1 MKEMDMIK
9 DIVRV
14 YRNYP
19 DHVAFVIDDTSY
31 TYQEVFA
38 RVQGIMPFVQDC
50 PEDIIGIIAE
60 DCIETYASILAVLLS
75 GKTYVILHPNYPD
88 SRNRT
93 IVESTGMKRVL
104 YGHASGTQQ
113 GLSNEIKC
121 ISTLE
126 LRDENID
133 HLTGEQT
140 QDTNKNAYIIF
151 TSGSTGVPKGVP
163 ISRKNLNAFYAAYHQ
178 LGWQLGPTDRMLQ
191 MFELTFDVSVVSTLY
206 PLTLGASIYT
216 VGTNKLK
223 YMRVYELMEDEELTF
238 VAMPPS
244 LLQFL
249 SPYFGE
255 IHVPKLKYLI
265 VTAEA
270 ANADLLQ
277 RFRACAPNAE
287 FVNLYGPTEA
297 TIYCTAYRIPPE
309 GCKQHNG
316 MIAIGHPF
324 TGIDTMIM
332 DEKGI
337 PVQTGEQG
345 ELWVSGK
352 QVMRGY
358 WQDEE
363 KSRQVF
369 AQFNGKEYYKTGDL
383 CSIDPDGDIIYRG
396 RKDYQVKVQGFRVE
410 LSEIEYRT
418 KKFFPNET
426 NAVVVPKKEDD
437 GGCQLHLF
445 VGTTPHERETLLHY
459 LKEHLP
465 VYMLPT
471 EVHFLEEFP
480 LNTSGKIDRKALT
493 TLI

>member
-1 MKEMDMIK
+1 MIK
-9 DIVRV
+9 DIIRA

-19 DHVAFVIDDTSY
+19 DRVAFVIDDTSY

-75 GKTYVILHPNYPD
+75 EKTYVILHPNYPD

-93 IVESTGMKRVL
+93 IVESTGMKQVL
-104 YGHASGTQQ
+104 YGHESGTRQ
-113 GLSNEIKC
+113 GLPNEIKC

-133 HLTGEQT
+133 HLTREQT

-151 TSGSTGVPKGVP
+151 TSGSTGLPKGVP
-163 ISRKNLNAFYAAYHQ
+163 ISRKNLNAFYTAYHQ

-206 PLTLGASIYT
+206 PLTLGASVYT
-216 VGTNKLK
+216 VGTSKLK

-324 TGIDTMIM
+324 TGINTMIM
-332 DEKGI
+332 DEKET

-345 ELWVSGK
+345 ELWVSGE
-352 QVMRGY
+352 QVMQGY

-369 AQFNGKEYYKTGDL
+369 ARFNGKEYYKTGDL
-383 CSIDPDGDIIYRG
+383 CSVDPDGDIIYRG

-410 LSEIEYRT
+410 LSEIEYRA

-445 VGTTPHERETLLHY
+445 VGTPRTGRFASLPEGTLTRLY
-459 LKEHLP
+459 VTDRSSLFRRIPVEHQRQ
-465 VYMLPT
+465 
-471 EVHFLEEFP
+471 
-480 LNTSGKIDRKALT
+480 N
-493 TLI
+493 

>member
-9 DIVRV
+9 DIVRA

-19 DHVAFVIDDTSY
+19 DHVAFVIDNTSY

-38 RVQGIMPFVQDC
+38 RVRGIKPFVQDC

-88 SRNRT
+88 SRNRS
-93 IVESTGMKRVL
+93 IAEATGMKQVL
-104 YGHASGTQQ
+104 YGHESGTRQ
-113 GLSNEIKC
+113 GLPDTIKC

-126 LRDENID
+126 LRDED
-133 HLTGEQT
+133 KAHPTWEQVP
-140 QDTNKNAYIIF
+140 DGNKTAYIIF

-163 ISRKNLNAFYAAYHQ
+163 ISRKNLNAFYTAYRQ

-206 PLTLGASIYT
+206 PLTLGASVYT
-216 VGTNKLK
+216 VGTGKLK

-238 VAMPPS
+238 AAMPPS

-249 SPYFGE
+249 SPYFDE

-277 RFRACAPNAE
+277 RFRVCAPNAD

-309 GCKQHNG
+309 NCKQHNG
-316 MIAIGHPF
+316 MIAIGRPF
-324 TGIDTMIM
+324 AGINTAIM
-332 DEKGI
+332 DEQGM
-337 PVQTGEQG
+337 PVPEGEQG
-345 ELWVSGK
+345 ELWISGD

-358 WQDEE
+358 WQDEA

-369 AQFNGKEYYKTGDL
+369 ARFNGKEYYKTGDL
-383 CSIDPDGDIIYRG
+383 CSVDSDGTILYRG

-426 NAVVVPKKEDD
+426 HAVVVPKKEND

-445 VGTTPHERETLLHY
+445 VGAAPRERDSLLHY

-471 EVHFLEEFP
+471 EIHFLEEFP
-480 LNTSGKIDRKALT
+480 LNTSGKIDRKTLT

>member
-1 MKEMDMIK
+1 MNGMDMIK

-14 YRNYP
+14 YRKYP
-19 DHVAFVIDDTSY
+19 DYVAFVIDETSY
-31 TYQEVFA
+31 TYKEVFA
-38 RVQGIMPFVQDC
+38 RVRGIIPFVQNN
-50 PEDIIGIIAE
+50 PEDITGIIAE
-60 DCIETYASILAVLLS
+60 DCIETYASILAVLLA

-88 SRNRT
+88 NRNRD
-93 IVESTGMKRVL
+93 IAEG
-104 YGHASGTQQ
+104 
-113 GLSNEIKC
+113 N
-121 ISTLE
+121 
-126 LRDENID
+126 RDEISVIRSRIRHPPGTPRRD
-133 HLTGEQT
+133 HVCLDPRIRDEDATRPLGEQEY
-140 QDTNKNAYIIF
+140 DENKNAYIIF

-163 ISRKNLNAFYAAYHQ
+163 ISRKNLNAFYTAYQQ

-206 PLTLGASIYT
+206 PLTIGASVYT
-216 VGTNKLK
+216 VGTGKLK

-238 VAMPPS
+238 AAMPPS

-249 SPYFGE
+249 SPYFDE

-277 RFRACAPNAE
+277 RFRNCAPNAE

-297 TIYCTAYRIPPE
+297 TIYCTSYRIPEE
-309 GCKQHNG
+309 GCKQHHG
-316 MIAIGHPF
+316 MVAIGQPF
-324 TGIDTMIM
+324 AGLDAIIM
-332 DEKGI
+332 DEQET
-337 PVQTGEQG
+337 PVPTGEQG
-345 ELWVSGK
+345 ELWISGE
-352 QVMRGY
+352 QVMQGY
-358 WQDEE
+358 WHDEE

-369 AQFNGKEYYKTGDL
+369 ARFNGKTYYKTGDL

-410 LSEIEYRT
+410 LSEIEYRA
-418 KKFFPNET
+418 KKFFPEET
-426 NAVVVPKKEDD
+426 NAVVVPKKEED

-445 VGTTPHERETLLHY
+445 VASTTCDRDALLHY
-459 LKEHLP
+459 LKQHLP

-471 EVHFLEEFP
+471 AVHLLEEFP
-480 LNTSGKIDRKALT
+480 LNTSGKIDRKTLT

>member
-9 DIVRV
+9 DIVRA

-60 DCIETYASILAVLLS
+60 DCIETYASILAVLLAE
-75 GKTYVILHPNYPD
+75 KTYVILHPNYPD

-104 YGHASGTQQ
+104 YGHESGTRQ
-113 GLSNEIKC
+113 GLPNEIKC

-126 LRDENID
+126 IRDENTD

-151 TSGSTGVPKGVP
+151 TSGSTGIPKGVP

-191 MFELTFDVSVVSTLY
+191 MFELTFDVSVVSSLY
-206 PLTLGASIYT
+206 PLTLGASVYT
-216 VGTNKLK
+216 VGTSKLK

-249 SPYFGE
+249 SPYFDE

-297 TIYCTAYRIPPE
+297 TIYCTAYRDSSRRLQATQRDDRHRPPLLRNRHPDYGRE
-309 GCKQHNG
+309 GNTR
-316 MIAIGHPF
+316 ADRR
-324 TGIDTMIM
+324 TRRIM
-332 DEKGI
+332 
-337 PVQTGEQG
+337 
-345 ELWVSGK
+345 GK
-352 QVMRGY
+352 R
-358 WQDEE
+358 
-363 KSRQVF
+363 
-369 AQFNGKEYYKTGDL
+369 
-383 CSIDPDGDIIYRG
+383 
-396 RKDYQVKVQGFRVE
+396 
-410 LSEIEYRT
+410 RT
-418 KKFFPNET
+418 SH
-426 NAVVVPKKEDD
+426 A
-437 GGCQLHLF
+437 
-445 VGTTPHERETLLHY
+445 RLLA
-459 LKEHLP
+459 
-465 VYMLPT
+465 
-471 EVHFLEEFP
+471 
-480 LNTSGKIDRKALT
+480 G
-493 TLI
+493 

>member
-1 MKEMDMIK
+1 MKDMDMNK
-9 DIVRV
+9 DIIRA

-19 DHVAFVIDDTSY
+19 DRVAFVIDDTSY

-60 DCIETYASILAVLLS
+60 DCSETYASILAVLLS
-75 GKTYVILHPNYPD
+75 EKTYVILHPNYPD

-93 IVESTGMKRVL
+93 IVESTGMKHVL
-104 YGHASGTQQ
+104 YGHESCTRQ
-113 GLSNEIKC
+113 GLPNEIKC

-133 HLTGEQT
+133 HLTREQT

-151 TSGSTGVPKGVP
+151 TSGSTGLPKGVP
-163 ISRKNLNAFYAAYHQ
+163 ISRKTLNAFYTAYHQ

-206 PLTLGASIYT
+206 TITIGASVYT
-216 VGTNKLK
+216 VGTSKLK

-277 RFRACAPNAE
+277 RFRACAPQ
-287 FVNLYGPTEA
+287 
-297 TIYCTAYRIPPE
+297 R
-309 GCKQHNG
+309 
-316 MIAIGHPF
+316 
-324 TGIDTMIM
+324 GIR
-332 DEKGI
+332 KPVWSHGSHRLFSGI
-337 PVQTGEQG
+337 PDSDRRLQATQRDDRHRPPFHRDQHQEHGREG
-345 ELWVSGK
+345 N
-352 QVMRGY
+352 
-358 WQDEE
+358 
-363 KSRQVF
+363 SR
-369 AQFNGKEYYKTGDL
+369 T
-383 CSIDPDGDIIYRG
+383 YRG
-396 RKDYQVKVQGFRVE
+396 TRRIMGKRGASQARLLARRGKVSTSIRPVQRERV
-410 LSEIEYRT
+410 L
-418 KKFFPNET
+418 
-426 NAVVVPKKEDD
+426 
-437 GGCQLHLF
+437 
-445 VGTTPHERETLLHY
+445 
-459 LKEHLP
+459 
-465 VYMLPT
+465 
-471 EVHFLEEFP
+471 
-480 LNTSGKIDRKALT
+480 
-493 TLI
+493 

>member
-9 DIVRV
+9 DIVWA

-60 DCIETYASILAVLLS
+60 DCIETYASILAVLLAE
-75 GKTYVILHPNYPD
+75 KTYVILHPNYPD

-206 PLTLGASIYT
+206 PLTLGASVYT

-249 SPYFGE
+249 SPYFDE

-337 PVQTGEQG
+337 PVQTG
-345 ELWVSGK
+345 
-352 QVMRGY
+352 
-358 WQDEE
+358 
-363 KSRQVF
+363 
-369 AQFNGKEYYKTGDL
+369 
-383 CSIDPDGDIIYRG
+383 
-396 RKDYQVKVQGFRVE
+396 VQ
-410 LSEIEYRT
+410 
-418 KKFFPNET
+418 
-426 NAVVVPKKEDD
+426 
-437 GGCQLHLF
+437 
-445 VGTTPHERETLLHY
+445 
-459 LKEHLP
+459 
-465 VYMLPT
+465 
-471 EVHFLEEFP
+471 
-480 LNTSGKIDRKALT
+480 
-493 TLI
+493 

>member
-1 MKEMDMIK
+1 MIK
-9 DIVRV
+9 DIIRA

-19 DHVAFVIDDTSY
+19 DRVAFVIDDTSY

-75 GKTYVILHPNYPD
+75 EKTYVILHPNYPD

-93 IVESTGMKRVL
+93 IVESTGMKQVL
-104 YGHASGTQQ
+104 YGHESGTRQ
-113 GLSNEIKC
+113 GLPNEIKC

-133 HLTGEQT
+133 HLTREQT

-151 TSGSTGVPKGVP
+151 TSGSTGLPKGVP
-163 ISRKNLNAFYAAYHQ
+163 ISRKNLNAFYTAYHQ

-206 PLTLGASIYT
+206 PLTLGASVYT
-216 VGTNKLK
+216 VGTSKLK

-277 RFRACAPNAE
+277 RFRACAPQRGIRKPVWSHGSHNL
-287 FVNLYGPTEA
+287 LYGLPDSSRRLQTTQRDDRHRPPFHRDQHHDHGREGN
-297 TIYCTAYRIPPE
+297 TRTNRGTRRIM
-309 GCKQHNG
+309 GKRGASHARLLARRG
-316 MIAIGHPF
+316 KVSTSIR
-324 TGIDTMIM
+324 
-332 DEKGI
+332 
-337 PVQTGEQG
+337 PVQRE
-345 ELWVSGK
+345 
-352 QVMRGY
+352 
-358 WQDEE
+358 
-363 KSRQVF
+363 
-369 AQFNGKEYYKTGDL
+369 
-383 CSIDPDGDIIYRG
+383 
-396 RKDYQVKVQGFRVE
+396 RV
-410 LSEIEYRT
+410 L
-418 KKFFPNET
+418 
-426 NAVVVPKKEDD
+426 
-437 GGCQLHLF
+437 
-445 VGTTPHERETLLHY
+445 
-459 LKEHLP
+459 
-465 VYMLPT
+465 
-471 EVHFLEEFP
+471 
-480 LNTSGKIDRKALT
+480 
-493 TLI
+493 

>member
-9 DIVRV
+9 DIVRA

-38 RVQGIMPFVQDC
+38 RVRGIMPSVRDC
-50 PEDIIGIIAE
+50 PEDIIGIMAE

-88 SRNRT
+88 SRNRS
-93 IVESTGMKRVL
+93 IAEATGMKQVL
-104 YGHASGTQQ
+104 YGHESGICQSLP
-113 GLSNEIKC
+113 GKIKC

-126 LRDENID
+126 LRDDNRE
-133 HLTGEQT
+133 HSLWEQV
-140 QDTNKNAYIIF
+140 QDENKNAYIIF
-151 TSGSTGVPKGVP
+151 TSGSTGIPKGVP

-191 MFELTFDVSVVSTLY
+191 MFELTFDVSVVSSLY

-223 YMRVYELMEDEELTF
+223 YMRVYELMEDKELTF
-238 VAMPPS
+238 AAMPPS

-249 SPYFGE
+249 SPYFDE
-255 IHVPKLKYLI
+255 IHVPKLKYLV

-270 ANADLLQ
+270 ANANLLQ
-277 RFRACAPNAE
+277 RFRSCAPNAD
-287 FVNLYGPTEA
+287 FINLYGPTEA
-297 TIYCTAYRIPPE
+297 TIYCTAYRIPPG

-316 MIAIGHPF
+316 MVAIGRPF
-324 TGIDTMIM
+324 AGINAMIM
-332 DEKGI
+332 DEKGM
-337 PVQTGEQG
+337 PVPAGEQG
-345 ELWVSGK
+345 ELWVSGE
-352 QVMRGY
+352 QIMQGY
-358 WQDEE
+358 WQD
-363 KSRQVF
+363 KDRSRQVF
-369 AQFNGKEYYKTGDL
+369 ARFNGKKYYKTGDL
-383 CSIDPDGDIIYRG
+383 CSADSDGDIIYQG
-396 RKDYQVKVQGFRVE
+396 RKDYQVKIQGFRVE

-418 KKFFPNET
+418 KEFFSNET

-445 VGTTPHERETLLHY
+445 VETAPHERDALLCY

-471 EVHFLEEFP
+471 DIHFLEEFP
-480 LNTSGKIDRKALT
+480 LNTSGKIDRKTLT

>member
-9 DIVRV
+9 DIVRA

-19 DHVAFVIDDTSY
+19 DYVAFVIDDTSY

-60 DCIETYASILAVLLS
+60 DYIETYASILAVLLAE
-75 GKTYVILHPNYPD
+75 KTYVILHPNYPD

-93 IVESTGMKRVL
+93 IVESTGMKQVL
-104 YGHASGTQQ
+104 YGHESGTRQ
-113 GLSNEIKC
+113 GLPNEIKC

-126 LRDENID
+126 LRDENTD

-151 TSGSTGVPKGVP
+151 TSGSTGIPKGVP

-206 PLTLGASIYT
+206 PLTLGASVYT
-216 VGTNKLK
+216 VGTSKLK

-249 SPYFGE
+249 SPYFDE
-255 IHVPKLKYLI
+255 IHVPTLKYLI

-324 TGIDTMIM
+324 TGIDTLIM
-332 DEKGI
+332 DEKEI
-337 PVQTGEQG
+337 PMQTGEQG
-345 ELWVSGK
+345 ELWVSGE

-358 WQDEE
+358 WQDED
-363 KSRQVF
+363 KSRQAF
-369 AQFNGKEYYKTGDL
+369 ARFNGKVYYKTGDL
-383 CSIDPDGDIIYRG
+383 CSVDPDGDKLKCRVSG
-396 RKDYQVKVQGFRVE
+396 LNSARSNTGQRNSSRTRPMPSSFPRKRMTGDVNCTCSSGQ
-410 LSEIEYRT
+410 
-418 KKFFPNET
+418 
-426 NAVVVPKKEDD
+426 
-437 GGCQLHLF
+437 
-445 VGTTPHERETLLHY
+445 
-459 LKEHLP
+459 
-465 VYMLPT
+465 LPT
-471 EVHFLEEFP
+471 
-480 LNTSGKIDRKALT
+480 NG
-493 TLI
+493 TLCSIT